1 MADQNLCFDQL
12 FLSKESLLFE
22 ILLENRTDCLCEL
35 EIAWKFF

>member
-1 MADQNLCFDQL
+1 MADQNKRFDQL
-12 FLSKESLLFE
+12 FLSKESKFFE